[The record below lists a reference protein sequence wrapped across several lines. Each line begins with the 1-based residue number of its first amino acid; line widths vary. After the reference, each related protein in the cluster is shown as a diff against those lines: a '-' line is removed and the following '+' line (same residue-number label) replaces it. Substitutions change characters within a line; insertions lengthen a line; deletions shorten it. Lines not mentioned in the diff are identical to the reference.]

1 MLRCMSAT
9 RMQVNLTEQQRQ
21 RIDELAAIEGVTL
34 TEIIRRALDAY
45 FSSYVPDAS
54 ASFSRNFGALAN
66 IEVPSRDEW
75 QRG

>member
-1 MLRCMSAT
+1 MLRCMAAT
-9 RMQVNLTEQQRQ
+9 RTQVYLTEEQRQ
-21 RIDELAAIEGVTL
+21 RIDELAAVEGVTL
-34 TEIIRRALDAY
+34 AEIVHRALDAY

-54 ASFSRNFGALAN
+54 ASLSRTFGALAN